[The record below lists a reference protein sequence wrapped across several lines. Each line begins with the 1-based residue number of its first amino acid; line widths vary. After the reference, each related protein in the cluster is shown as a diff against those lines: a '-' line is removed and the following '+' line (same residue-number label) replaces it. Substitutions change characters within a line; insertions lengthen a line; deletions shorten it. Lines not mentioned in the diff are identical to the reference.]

1 MIITHL
7 IGGLG
12 NQLFQYAMARRIA
25 YKNDITLKLDISN
38 FAMYKIREFKLDKF
52 NIVAEIAT
60 QEEIWRFKKNR
71 YKIFSK
77 LFYVYNSIL
86 PFTSRTYIKERFFY
100 YDPDTNK
107 LSDDIYLEGHWPSE
121 KYFRDIKHIIYKE
134 FTLKS
139 EMDTYHQNLKK
150 QIENVESVSVHI
162 RRGDYISNPIVN
174 QIHGTCSLDYYYN
187 AMKVITK
194 KIVNPHFF
202 IFSDDPEWVYEN
214 FKIPYTTTI
223 VRRDDQKDYEDLLLM
238 SKCKNHIIA
247 NSSFSWWG
255 AWLNPR
261 EDKLVIS
268 PAKWYRGA
276 DYDTRDL
283 LPDSWITI

>member
-25 YKNDITLKLDISN
+25 YNNNVSLKLDISD
-38 FAMYKIREFKLDKF
+38 FTSYKLREYRLDKF

-60 QEEIWRFKKNR
+60 LEEIRRFKKTR
-71 YKIFSK
+71 SKILSK
-77 LFYVYNSIL
+77 LLLAYNSTKPVI
-86 PFTSRTYIKERFFY
+86 SRSYIRERFFY
-100 YDPDTNK
+100 YDPDMGN
-107 LSDDIYLEGHWPSE
+107 IVNNVYLEGHWPSE
-121 KYFRDIKHIIYKE
+121 KYFFDIKEILRQE
-134 FTLKS
+134 FSLRY
-139 EMDTYHQNLKK
+139 EMTDYHQDLKK
-150 QIENVESVSVHI
+150 QIINSNSVSIHI
-162 RRGDYISNPIVN
+162 RRGDYVSNPVVN
-174 QIHGTCSLDYYYN
+174 QVHGTCSMNYYYN
-187 AMKVITK
+187 AITLITD
-194 KIVNPHFF
+194 KIAHPHFY
-202 IFSDDPEWVYEN
+202 IFSDDPDWVKEN
-214 FKIPYTTTI
+214 FIIPCSFTI
-223 VRRDDQKDYEDLLLM
+223 VKNEVQRDYEDLLLM
-238 SKCKNHIIA
+238 SMCKNHIIA

-268 PAKWYRGA
+268 PAKWYPGA